1 MLNDGDEGDGGIA
14 IGVEFDGLWRVAG
27 GGPVGF
33 GSNLPEKGDGPEGS
47 FEGGWR
53 LTRRVR
59 GRVGEMRASLLE
71 EDDAVTAGW
80 DLGDGRA

>member
-1 MLNDGDEGDGGIA
+1 MLNEGDDGDSGIA

-33 GSNLPEKGDGPEGS
+33 GSNLPENGDGPE
-47 FEGGWR
+47 EAGWR

-59 GRVGEMRASLLE
+59 GRVGEMRAS
-71 EDDAVTAGW
+71 
-80 DLGDGRA
+80 